1 MQRLEFIKKNRL
13 EWRDVP
19 TPMISEVNQA
29 IVRPLA
35 VSRCDLDLPMFRGET
50 LFRPPFPIGHEFIG
64 EILHVSEDLYNSYS
78 MGDRVVVP
86 FQISCGTCPICKSQ
100 NSQSCDTVPPGSNYG
115 IGKGGK
121 DFGGALSDS
130 ILVPYAREMLVPIS
144 KDLDPVG
151 LASLSDNIVEAW
163 KLVGQHLEKD
173 PNQSVLIVG
182 GFAGSIGLYSALLAK
197 SMSKSQILYI
207 DSRTT
212 YLALA
217 ESWGIPVEQFS
228 EFPRSHSKKF
238 DIIADANGTKEGW
251 LFGLRSASI
260 NGIFGTAAIF
270 WTQDLPIPYLD
281 LYNSGIQI
289 NIGRV
294 RSREWIPKI
303 LNLVIQKIYNPGL
316 VVTRKVSWKEAP
328 EALLE
333 EEPKLVVVAD
343 F

>member
-1 MQRLEFIKKNRL
+1 MQRLEFIRKNRL

-100 NSQSCDTVPPGSNYG
+100 NSQSCDTVPPGSN
-115 IGKGGK
+115 
-121 DFGGALSDS
+121 
-130 ILVPYAREMLVPIS
+130 
-144 KDLDPVG
+144 
-151 LASLSDNIVEAW
+151 
-163 KLVGQHLEKD
+163 
-173 PNQSVLIVG
+173 
-182 GFAGSIGLYSALLAK
+182 
-197 SMSKSQILYI
+197 
-207 DSRTT
+207 
-212 YLALA
+212 
-217 ESWGIPVEQFS
+217 
-228 EFPRSHSKKF
+228 
-238 DIIADANGTKEGW
+238 
-251 LFGLRSASI
+251 FGLRSASI

-281 LYNSGIQI
+281 LYNSGVQI

-303 LNLVIQKIYNPGL
+303 LNLVVQKIYNPGL